1 MKFKKVE
8 ISAFRIYDDPSNATF
23 DFTTKIGEIAN
34 FISLYAPNGFGKTS
48 FYDAVEWGVTQSI
61 NRFHI
66 RGKELEKLAN
76 YQTLVNSENQ
86 LALIRNSGTTRETY
100 VKIYNDSANKLIESK
115 FKIHGNQSHE
125 INFNKPI
132 VHDFQ
137 KVILSQEWVSAFL
150 MESDGEQRY
159 KKFMD
164 YPELQE
170 IDNYYNNLKLQ
181 YSVYIQKKNGLE
193 ETIAKDKSELKQLEE
208 ENLLEKFN
216 SQITLIIESFG
227 DTELTYISL
236 ETTKNEITRL
246 RDYISA
252 KIISTDNLN
261 KLNKFLEYLVLI
273 KNGGD
278 KVIGLDNFFE
288 INQLIKGIQST
299 LELTK
304 TNIQKFGII
313 EKLKNTSLGN
323 QRENIEL
330 LNKQSEIETI
340 LLNFEEFKR
349 VKVSISNKIERINTF
364 RNIFK
369 NLEEE
374 LGRTNRNIISSE
386 EALGITKRKISNIEI
401 KLKSLPIL
409 QNNLLETQN
418 RINVIN
424 QLLEKGILKLAKFEK
439 EIRHN
444 DDILNEFISVK
455 VEAKNGQY
463 SRSIVN
469 DDKSL
474 LALIVNM
481 EAKSKKI
488 RDIEKK
494 LTELNLKIE
503 HQEQLN
509 SQIEN
514 FIKEGIDIVNKSQT
528 SSCPLCENTYS
539 SFNQLIE
546 RIVNNRALS
555 SSLQELLIEKNN
567 LTKENNDLL
576 IEVNNE
582 NQALFDYYDKQIDN
596 LRRINGSNLEE
607 IRILNQSNKSS
618 KEELEGLTERMKE
631 YVNQTEGLSIDEL
644 KNKLNE
650 DLIKETTINKP
661 LSRDLLQQ
669 QDAKNEIL
677 QKIESNL
684 KEISLLE
691 REITALKINELYT
704 SVSNWF
710 KENYPN
716 EQILEDRLIE
726 LKIECIKKI
735 NEGLEQILQTER
747 EINRTENDVIEFTLE
762 GLISQEKSLESRLY
776 ENKTK
781 SDTYID
787 FFKKSGIKFEGEN
800 KNDLLEIIDEK
811 QVQAKLELESEE
823 KRIKEYRNLERYG
836 EHIYEFLQSEII
848 KNKIKVNEE
857 ELGFLNGKIEP
868 LISSERKKVK
878 EYLEKKVKDFF
889 YEDLI
894 NDLYK
899 KIDPHPDFKEVHFK
913 ANFDSDSPR
922 LDVFVK
928 CKNKVETLI
937 PNLYFSTAQIN
948 ILSLCI
954 FLASALN
961 SKKYNCIFIDDP
973 IQSMDSINVLS
984 TIDLFRSIIVNYD
997 KQIILSTHD
1006 ENFHNLL
1013 KKKMPPEL
1021 FKSKFLELESFGKV
1035 KKDSF

>member
-1 MKFKKVE
+1 
-8 ISAFRIYDDPSNATF
+8 
-23 DFTTKIGEIAN
+23 
-34 FISLYAPNGFGKTS
+34 
-48 FYDAVEWGVTQSI
+48 
-61 NRFHI
+61 
-66 RGKELEKLAN
+66 
-76 YQTLVNSENQ
+76 
-86 LALIRNSGTTRETY
+86 
-100 VKIYNDSANKLIESK
+100 
-115 FKIHGNQSHE
+115 
-125 INFNKPI
+125 
-132 VHDFQ
+132 
-137 KVILSQEWVSAFL
+137 
-150 MESDGEQRY
+150 
-159 KKFMD
+159 MD